1 MSTFFLIIIGMI
13 ALPVFALFAL
23 TLRFIFGTELRDGE
37 IHECVGCRGGELGE
51 CLYCKYNPEYWE
63 KNRYKG
69 PSHRER
75 KKLAK
80 EQKKA

>member
-1 MSTFFLIIIGMI
+1 MTTFLIIIIGTI
-13 ALPVFALFAL
+13 ALPALALFVL
-23 TLRFIFGTELRDGE
+23 TLRFVFGTEIRDGE

-51 CLYCKYNPEYWE
+51 CLSCRYNPEYWE

-69 PSHRER
+69 PNSRER

-80 EQKKA
+80 EQKET